1 MCSYTLYFLIFLHFI
16 LCSQKHSEL
25 FSLRVKMC
33 QRFPFLKDVMEL
45 IFIEAAAVTLK
56 QHCGIFTCLQIDLC
70 YDFTEVRA

>member
-1 MCSYTLYFLIFLHFI
+1 
-16 LCSQKHSEL
+16 
-25 FSLRVKMC
+25 MC